1 MKNNFTD
8 GNAVVLSMDFSI
20 RQSLDPVLIPLPT
33 RNVSLGKVKLLN
45 FLGLFFSWEM
55 GIN

>member
-20 RQSLDPVLIPLPT
+20 QQSLDPVLIPLPT

-45 FLGLFFSWEM
+45 FLGLFFSYGKWE
-55 GIN
+55 